1 MVPVQYIDY
10 LKYHLLVLYIYISIV
25 TQRYTEFLIPTPSF
39 VHKLTTKLYMHAI
52 SCTVITYSKLQPKS
66 KVNPTSKGF
75 VFRVNHKQDP
85 GEYVSEETPELPII
99 MYSIT
104 PEDAGK
110 KPGR

>member
-1 MVPVQYIDY
+1 
-10 LKYHLLVLYIYISIV
+10 
-25 TQRYTEFLIPTPSF
+25 
-39 VHKLTTKLYMHAI
+39 MHAI